1 MPSKKVKDVD
11 AKTVFKKFRDKD
23 FARGADRTRIV
34 VCEDLGI
41 PKEAFL
47 EIALKGIQKVSQSL
61 GI

>member
-11 AKTVFKKFRDKD
+11 AKTVKKKFKDKD
-23 FARGADRTRIV
+23 FARGADRNRIV

-41 PKEAFL
+41 PKEEFL
-47 EIALKGIQKVSQSL
+47 EIALKGIQNVSQSL